1 MIRGRPQ
8 LTWPILGI
16 NDDYDLGDGVG
27 DVHVAGVAEVEGVQQ
42 GELVHGSLGPPR
54 VHWRGGGGG
63 DGGGGG

>member
-1 MIRGRPQ
+1 MAYS
-8 LTWPILGI
+8 WY

-54 VHWRGGGGG
+54 VHRGGGGG
-63 DGGGGG
+63 

>member
-16 NDDYDLGDGVG
+16 NNDYDLGDGVG

-42 GELVHGSLGPPR
+42 GELVHGSLGSPC
-54 VHWRGGGGG
+54 VSA
-63 DGGGGG
+63 